1 MQPRKFAL
9 IGGIVMLAMG
19 LLSLIPAL
27 YLYPQNVELPGLMVQ
42 TSYGLFLGIFPM
54 NIFNKVALILFGLAG
69 IGATRAPTT
78 SLPKSITW
86 SRWVFFVMAPLAVLG
101 LFPQT
106 NTLNGYWPLFGAE
119 VWAHGIFAI
128 LGAYFGF
135 ALTSK
140 AHQQVAPLKKDSK
153 DRIHAA

>member
-19 LLSLIPAL
+19 LLALIPDL
-27 YLYPQNVELPGLMVQ
+27 YAYRQNSELPTLVVQ
-42 TSYGLFLGIFPM
+42 SSYGYFLGFIPM
-54 NIFNKVALILFGLAG
+54 NILNKLTLVLFGIAG
-69 IGATRAPTT
+69 IAATRAPTT

-101 LFPQT
+101 LFYQT
-106 NTLNGYWPLFGAE
+106 NTLGGYMPLFEAQA
-119 VWAHGIFAI
+119 WIYGIFAI

-135 ALTSK
+135 ALTTK
-140 AHQQVAPLKKDSK
+140 AAQKVAPLKEGKNNI
-153 DRIHAA
+153 RAA

>member
-19 LLSLIPAL
+19 ILALIPDL
-27 YLYPQNVELPGLMVQ
+27 YIYPQNVELPGLMVQ
-42 TSYGLFLGIFPM
+42 SSYGYFLGFIPM
-54 NIFNKVALILFGLAG
+54 NIFNKLGLVLFGLAG
-69 IGATRAPTT
+69 IAATRAPTT

-86 SRWVFFVMAPLAVLG
+86 SRWVCFVMAPLAILG

-106 NTLNGYWPLFGAE
+106 NTLGGYMPLFE
-119 VWAHGIFAI
+119 SQVWIYGIFAL

-135 ALTSK
+135 ALTTK
-140 AHQQVAPLKKDSK
+140 AAREVAPLKDGKGNI
-153 DRIHAA
+153 RAA